1 MRTWGGLIGI
11 SGAPTL
17 IDGGNVTVPTF
28 GIYKDGEW
36 IIEGHGVEPDVEVVD
51 DPGLM
56 AKGGD
61 PQLEKAVAL
70 VMEQIAK
77 TPPVRPAKPPYPNRS
92 GL

>member
-1 MRTWGGLIGI
+1 
-11 SGAPTL
+11 
-17 IDGGNVTVPTF
+17 
-28 GIYKDGEW
+28 
-36 IIEGHGVEPDVEVVD
+36 
-51 DPGLM
+51 M

-92 GL
+92 GR